1 MSTNM
6 HAHMDRAN
14 FYVALS
20 YNAAELLLTCLRS
33 FDSSSIVCEGEK
45 EGDLDSMVEHLCT
58 FVACW
63 HVLSC

>member
-6 HAHMDRAN
+6 RAHMDLAN

-20 YNAAELLLTCLRS
+20 YNAACRLLTCLQS

-45 EGDLDSMVEHLCT
+45 EGDLDSMVKHLCT

-63 HVLSC
+63 HVLPC